1 MKEEC
6 QHMGTS
12 LALRRAAGPLRGS
25 VEMPGDKSLAHRA
38 ALFAALAEG
47 ESEVS
52 NYPDSGVT
60 RAMRGALESLGVE
73 SSLEG
78 GVLRVKGNGFRP
90 FPNVDA
96 VAWCGN
102 SATTIRL
109 LAGALAGTR
118 SSAVL
123 DGSDGLRKRPMD
135 RIALPLREMG
145 ADVRTTDSRAPIR
158 MFPARLVGIDYELP
172 VASAQVLSCLQIAA
186 LGADGESR
194 FVVPGPVRDHTTRM
208 LSAMGVEIADDGL
221 RSRVSPLS
229 APLRPLCGVLP
240 GDVSSAAFVLAAA
253 AIVPDSCVT
262 VKGVGVNPTR
272 TGFLDI
278 LSRMGAK
285 IHFANGRETM
295 GEPVSDV
302 TLEAASLKGVEVS
315 GDTVVR
321 AIDEFPALA
330 VAAVFAEG
338 ETVVR
343 GAEELRYKETDRIAA
358 IVGQLKALGADAE
371 EFQDGFVI
379 RGGTLKGGV
388 AAANGDHRLAMS
400 LALAGLRA
408 DVSVVGAEILGE
420 SFPGFVTTIDHL
432 RSFASE

>member
-1 MKEEC
+1 MVL
-6 QHMGTS
+6 T
-12 LALRRAAGPLRGS
+12 LARAAGPLCGS

-60 RAMRGALESLGVE
+60 RAMRGALRSLGVD

-90 FPNVDA
+90 FPNAGA
-96 VAWCGN
+96 VAFCGN

-109 LAGALAGTR
+109 LAGAAAGTR

-123 DGSDGLRKRPMD
+123 DGSEGLRKRPMD
-135 RIALPLREMG
+135 RIAAPLRAMG
-145 ADVRTTDSRAPIR
+145 ADVRTTDSRAPITIS
-158 MFPARLVGIDYELP
+158 PARLSGIGYELP

-186 LGADGESR
+186 LGAGGESR
-194 FVVPGPVRDHTTRM
+194 FTVPGPVRDHTTRM
-208 LSAMGVEIADDGL
+208 LSAMGADIEDDGF
-221 RSRVSPLS
+221 RSRVRPIS
-229 APLRPLCGVLP
+229 APLRPLCGALP
-240 GDVSSAAFVLAAA
+240 GDASSAAFVFAAA
-253 AIVPDSCVT
+253 AIVPGSVVT

-272 TGFLDI
+272 TGFLDVI
-278 LSRMGAK
+278 SRMGAK
-285 IHFANGRETM
+285 VRFADEREAM
-295 GEPVSDV
+295 GEMVADV
-302 TLEAASLKGVEVS
+302 TLEAAPLRGVEVS
-315 GDTVVR
+315 GDVVVR

-330 VAAVFAEG
+330 AVAAFAEG

-371 EFQDGFVI
+371 EFPDGFAI

-408 DVSVVGAEILGE
+408 DVSVDGAEILEE
-420 SFPGFVTTIDHL
+420 SFPGFAAMIESL
-432 RSFASE
+432 LGGGR